1 LSETILFDQNENESD
16 NSLGYEVFMSEGDTI
31 ETEDG
36 LIWKEV
42 LREGTWSYRPGPGHK
57 PLAKPLSIVAGNS
70 TNEDEIGMADLI
82 DAFEDN
88 AIDHITVPTSHD
100 DKPHE
105 NTGYVRKL
113 QQGVRNGRKVLM
125 AGLEFTEPDIKEK
138 AIRGSIANTSAGIIA
153 GYINKL
159 TGKTYK
165 YALGHIAL
173 TNKPWISGMTP
184 FGANSNF
191 SEDNII
197 PVAIELSS
205 YMDGEDSQSEE
216 GMAAEFLDELLMAFM
231 DKDSEK
237 LADIFS
243 AFEGKWP
250 SAWDRPIS
258 EMLYE
263 GREDDLNTLRKIVD
277 ELKGAKSET
286 FDKDFFERM
295 LSSMDFS
302 EENFG
307 ESSDNESHEN
317 EEEDDSSEDE
327 GADSSASKD
336 DEDKKGGND
345 MSESSTESVESD
357 KTELSEDVT
366 TDLLNEHKAEFSEQ
380 LAERD
385 AEIEKLRSEV
395 HENKVDKSIEDLKAL
410 GFSEFPGFL
419 KAVRDIYLADVKEAS
434 IITLSE
440 EDGSSVELSASEIVD
455 RIIKSLPTEEL
466 FKHSF
471 SDNITSMDD
480 HGRPDVGLSDN
491 ERGERLAEHLGIELP
506 KDGDN

>member
-1 LSETILFDQNENESD
+1 
-16 NSLGYEVFMSEGDTI
+16 
-31 ETEDG
+31 
-36 LIWKEV
+36 
-42 LREGTWSYRPGPGHK
+42 
-57 PLAKPLSIVAGNS
+57 
-70 TNEDEIGMADLI
+70 
-82 DAFEDN
+82 
-88 AIDHITVPTSHD
+88 
-100 DKPHE
+100 
-105 NTGYVRKL
+105 
-113 QQGVRNGRKVLM
+113 
-125 AGLEFTEPDIKEK
+125 
-138 AIRGSIANTSAGIIA
+138 
-153 GYINKL
+153 
-159 TGKTYK
+159 
-165 YALGHIAL
+165 
-173 TNKPWISGMTP
+173 
-184 FGANSNF
+184 
-191 SEDNII
+191 
-197 PVAIELSS
+197 
-205 YMDGEDSQSEE
+205 
-216 GMAAEFLDELLMAFM
+216 
-231 DKDSEK
+231 
-237 LADIFS
+237 
-243 AFEGKWP
+243 
-250 SAWDRPIS
+250 
-258 EMLYE
+258 
-263 GREDDLNTLRKIVD
+263 
-277 ELKGAKSET
+277 
-286 FDKDFFERM
+286 
-295 LSSMDFS
+295 
-302 EENFG
+302 
-307 ESSDNESHEN
+307 
-317 EEEDDSSEDE
+317 
-327 GADSSASKD
+327 
-336 DEDKKGGND
+336 